1 MRDLG
6 TFPGKNHPGALDSY
20 PKTARDLNAAFIG
33 LVVIVA
39 AIFAISYH
47 TLPRV
52 ERAYQMEKV

>member
-1 MRDLG
+1 MRPTIEILG
-6 TFPGKNHPGALDSY
+6 EANTS
-20 PKTARDLNAAFIG
+20 AATHGPACLIG